1 MRKGSAMVT
10 AEFKNTVSIVRIHD
24 EFFESSADNCLSQL
38 SRIISSSY
46 KRRQMARRAEENAV
60 EIVAANLTAKVLKT

>member
-1 MRKGSAMVT
+1 MVT

-24 EFFESSADNCLSQL
+24 EFFEDSADQCLSQL

-46 KRRQMARRAEENAV
+46 KRRKMARSAEESSA
-60 EIVAANLTAKVLKT
+60 EIVVANITAKVLKT